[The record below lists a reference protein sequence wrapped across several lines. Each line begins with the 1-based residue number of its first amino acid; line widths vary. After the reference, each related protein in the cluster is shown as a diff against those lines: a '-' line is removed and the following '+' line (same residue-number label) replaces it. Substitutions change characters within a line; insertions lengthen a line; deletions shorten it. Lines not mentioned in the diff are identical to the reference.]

1 MSYKKIYAEYKGRNN
16 YLIHLW
22 DEAGYDQINW
32 KKYAYEECSENEK
45 ELVSLEGIPV
55 KKIFKWDKTNLRG
68 IHFHDMPAYQH
79 YLIERYS
86 TNDEPSIDHREL
98 FFDIEA
104 EMGDALTPEYI
115 KSAPKKITSIA
126 FYDRTMDRWGVFI
139 LDIKKKI
146 KAQQKKNRDIYPC
159 HTEKELLIRWLEK
172 FREIDPDILVGYNSN
187 YYDIPYMYY
196 RMCSVLGEDMANYLS
211 PIGIVQDVSKWS
223 NDKFLDIAGV
233 ESLDYMQ
240 YHKKYYWRDEP
251 SWTLDSIGKKWAKL
265 GKVEYDGSLDRL
277 YERDLNKFIDY
288 NFRDVEIIV
297 ELDKNLE
304 YIPLTKNLAH
314 KGKIRYGDVISSS
327 KIHDGAISAY
337 LLSQGI
343 VPPSRDPN
351 ALSKK
356 DYAGG
361 YLFCPD
367 VGLFKY
373 LFDEDLTSLYPSI
386 IRSLNIGKE
395 TYVARIIWDDDR
407 FNHLGLNDLKQM
419 NPNDE
424 LTLENS
430 DKKYATLKISQLIQ
444 LIEDNNFTISA
455 NGVLFRTDIKS
466 VLSVILGKWFN
477 ERKEN
482 QKLKKQA
489 YKSNNGRLGKKYH
502 LIQYSLKIL
511 LNSLYGALALG
522 SFRYGNVILSEAITL
537 SGQRIIQ
544 ESALFAN
551 THMNKVLRGEVNLNS

>member
-32 KKYAYEECSENEK
+32 RKYAYEECSENEK

-126 FYDRTMDRWGVFI
+126 FYDKSMDKWGVFI

-223 NDKFLDIAGV
+223 RDKFLDIAGV

-240 YHKKYYWRDEP
+240 LHKKYYWRDEP
-251 SWTLDSIGKKWAKL
+251 SWTLDSIGKKWVKL
-265 GKVEYDGSLDRL
+265 GKIEYEGSLDRL

-351 ALSKK
+351 AISKK

-482 QKLKKQA
+482 QKLKKQS
-489 YKSNNGRLGKKYH
+489 YKSNNEELGKKYH